1 MKNWSTDTSD
11 LQKNPE
17 KFSIWRLEQLIN
29 FGLGKRKK
37 LDLDELRKYWGVA
50 RIDPFKRKFL
60 SLLYESRTKLE
71 LCFNPY
77 FTINSLIE
85 NAQIKFDNYIDPI
98 QLGAQYVKAKE
109 LKDYPRMLEKID
121 EKSVAGYFY

>member
-29 FGLGKRKK
+29 FGLGKEK

-50 RIDPFKRKFL
+50 RIDPFKRKFCL
-60 SLLYESRTKLE
+60 FLYESYTKLE
-71 LCFNPY
+71 LY
-77 FTINSLIE
+77 FTPITRIE
-85 NAQIKFDNYIDPI
+85 QKQRPYSARRSICE
-98 QLGAQYVKAKE
+98 GE
-109 LKDYPRMLEKID
+109 RT
-121 EKSVAGYFY
+121 